1 MQPGDV
7 FVPHEVFGA
16 ALRPDAVRYS
26 SDLTDEVKTAWF
38 VLALYAVYDDAEYP
52 TLARLQHLFGVGR
65 VRSRQLIAELEACD
79 LIEARSCAGSRKRRF
94 VFLWAAV
101 CEKKVRPPK
110 KPPMSAGLEDVGSI
124 VTALGYELR

>member
-7 FVPHEVFGA
+7 FVPREVFGA

-26 SDLTDEVKTAWF
+26 SDLTDEAKTAWF

-79 LIEARSCAGSRKRRF
+79 LIEARSCAGPRKRRF
-94 VFLWAAV
+94 VFSGPRFMRRR
-101 CEKKVRPPK
+101 CGRRR
-110 KPPMSAGLEDVGSI
+110 S
-124 VTALGYELR
+124 RR